1 MTPKITAQ
9 GKEISIT
16 FGDKNDYISLTDI
29 AKYKNQESPADI
41 IKNWMRNRN
50 TLEFL
55 GTWEKLNN
63 PDFKLVEFDQ
73 FRNEAGLN
81 AFVMSPKKWIKTT
94 KATGITSKSG
104 RYGRT
109 YAHSDIAFEFASWI
123 SPEFKLY
130 IIQDYQRLKQEKSY
144 KNQIE
149 WEVNRYISK
158 LNYAIHTDAIKENL
172 LTPKLTTNQI
182 KYTYASDADLLNM
195 ALYGMTAKEW
205 KEKFPEKGNL
215 RDNSSIEQL
224 IIMNNIQTINAE
236 MINNNLPSHERL
248 ESLNKIALNQ
258 MKLFKKN
265 NPKALED
272 IKKLQGH

>member
-16 FGDKNDYISLTDI
+16 FGDTDDYISLTDI
-29 AKYKNQESPADI
+29 AKYKDVENPRFI
-41 IKNWMRNRN
+41 IQNWMRSKS
-50 TLEFL
+50 TVEFL
-55 GTWEKLNN
+55 GIWGSINN
-63 PDFKLVEFDQ
+63 PNFNRIDFAAVK
-73 FRNEAGLN
+73 NEAGSN
-81 AFVMSPKKWIKTT
+81 SFVLTPSRWIKTT
-94 KATGITSKSG
+94 KAAGITSKSG
-104 RYGRT
+104 RYGGT

-130 IIQDYQRLKQEKSY
+130 IIQDYQRLKKEESY

-149 WEVNRYISK
+149 WEANRYISK

-172 LTPKLTTNQI
+172 ITPKLTTNQI
-182 KYTYASDADLLNM
+182 KYTYASEADLLNM

-205 KEKFPEKGNL
+205 KEKFPQKGNL

-236 MINNNLPSHERL
+236 MIKNTLPSHERL

-258 MKLFKKN
+258 MKLFKK
-265 NPKALED
+265 
-272 IKKLQGH
+272 IIQKLSKI